1 MMMGLHRT
9 IDRHSRKEIARG
21 LMPREPF
28 DVVPEPIGANAP
40 DPAPR
45 GEQPGGGNAV
55 PGCELA
61 GPLLQGGPAR
71 TKRSPKRMNLRQGAP
86 PAAPRSALADDPRLA
101 EEDPSARPER
111 PPRPSDMRLLHLWK
125 PPNMGSSYRVDFFNT
140 FARNEKIHKVCQR
153 SIITSACCAEEAR
166 EIAEARFAE
175 LEGVRH
181 WSIHAAEVEVVPIGE
196 ELAASGDH
204 GRG

>member
-1 MMMGLHRT
+1 MTMGLHHAVG
-9 IDRHSRKEIARG
+9 RHPRNEIACG
-21 LMPREPF
+21 PVPREPF
-28 DVVPEPIGANAP
+28 DVACELIGADAP

-45 GEQPGGGNAV
+45 GAQAGGGNAV
-55 PGCELA
+55 PGVELA
-61 GPLLQGGPAR
+61 DPLPRGGPGR
-71 TKRSPKRMNLRQGAP
+71 TKPSPKRRMSLRQDAP
-86 PAAPRSALADDPRLA
+86 SAAPRSAGADDPRLA
-101 EEDPSARPER
+101 DPSARPH
-111 PPRPSDMRLLHLWK
+111 RPSDMRLLHLWK
-125 PPNMGSSYRVDFFNT
+125 PPNMRSSYRVDFFNT

-196 ELAASGDH
+196 EPAAGGDH